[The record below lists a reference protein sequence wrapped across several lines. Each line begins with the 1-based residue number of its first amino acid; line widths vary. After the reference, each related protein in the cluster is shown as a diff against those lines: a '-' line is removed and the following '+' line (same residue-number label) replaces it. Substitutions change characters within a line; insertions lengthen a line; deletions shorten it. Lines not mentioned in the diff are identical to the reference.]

1 VNFMMK
7 NGNSDIAEVL
17 ERVRARLRP
26 QVEAE
31 IRAGDR
37 MGKPTPSQSAD
48 IGALQLK
55 LGAIISA
62 HRQVGIVNPRHPGPI
77 NRLIQTFKTSLRRIL
92 TWYTRPLV
100 EFQACTIQF
109 LSETA
114 KILAR
119 GESRLDTLEQNV
131 ELLRTDLADLR
142 QLIESKLDPTTHD
155 QDKFKRG

>member
-1 VNFMMK
+1 
-7 NGNSDIAEVL
+7 
-17 ERVRARLRP
+17 
-26 QVEAE
+26 
-31 IRAGDR
+31 
-37 MGKPTPSQSAD
+37 
-48 IGALQLK
+48 
-55 LGAIISA
+55 
-62 HRQVGIVNPRHPGPI
+62 
-77 NRLIQTFKTSLRRIL
+77 
-92 TWYTRPLV
+92 V